1 MKEGRLNGFLS
12 RPSVYSEIALLSLE
26 SMVDKEP
33 IEVNDERDQDNLF
46 IDMDPECLLFRFDDK
61 DESAKDTSET

>member
-1 MKEGRLNGFLS
+1 MKEGRLNGFLN

-26 SMVDKEP
+26 SIVDREP

-46 IDMDPECLLFRFDDK
+46 MDTDPECLLFKIDDE
-61 DESAKDTSET
+61 DVSAKDTSDT